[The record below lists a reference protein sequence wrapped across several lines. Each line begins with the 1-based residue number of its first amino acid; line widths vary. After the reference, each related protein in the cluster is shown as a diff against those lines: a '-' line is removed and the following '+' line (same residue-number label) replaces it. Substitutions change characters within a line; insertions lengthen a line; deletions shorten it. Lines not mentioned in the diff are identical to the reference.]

1 MDVAL
6 RNTGIRA
13 LGRVPWGTHFCQF
26 YKTRRDLLDI
36 LVPYFKSG
44 LENNEA
50 CMWICSDPL
59 SVEEAK
65 RALGKVVPDL
75 GVRLKKGQIEI
86 LPHTEWYLRQGR
98 FGAKRVLKGWA
109 DKLHG
114 ALTRGWD
121 GLRLSGNT
129 FWLEKKDW
137 ARFTDYEAAVD
148 STILRSRM
156 LALCTYSLEKCG
168 VQEIV
173 DVLNNHKLTLI
184 RRAGKWTLI
193 ESSGRKNVEAELG
206 ESRRRLKKLFDS
218 EIIGIIAGSRDRVF
232 DANEAFLK
240 IVGCDRNDLEAGR
253 IRWRSMIPP
262 EFMRKDNEALK
273 RLKKKGM
280 VRPFEKEYLRKDGS
294 RVPLLIGSRV
304 IEYSPLQWVSFVL
317 DLSKQKRAE
326 RALQEALKGMEN
338 KVRLRTAALAGAV
351 RQMRREVAERRRVER
366 SLSQRNRILDA
377 RFASGINPLVILDR
391 HFNFVRVNE
400 AYAKATG
407 MKIEDFAGRN
417 HFKLFPNRGNE
428 EIFKK
433 VIRLRKPFQAKAKP
447 FSFPGHPELGVT
459 YWDWTLDP
467 VLDERGEVDC
477 LVFAL
482 NDVTEQTRAHGELR
496 RSELLLRTVLDTLP
510 IGVWITDKNG
520 GILMGN
526 PAGLRIWSGAKK
538 VTADGQEASAGWKA
552 DTRNPLCP
560 EAWATSRA
568 VARGKLDAGEELEIE
583 CFDGR
588 RKFVLN
594 AALPIRDA
602 DGVATGAIVINQ
614 ETTGWLEG
622 ERKNKEQ
629 AALLDLARDAII
641 VRDDRNRI
649 TFWNHGAEAIYGWT
663 KEEALKRVIH
673 RFLDTR
679 FSEPLDEITVR
690 VMKSGH
696 WEGEISHARKDG
708 RRIFVESNWAVL
720 KGEEGKTAH
729 ILEINRDISAR
740 KNVEEALRQASSY
753 TRGLIETS
761 LDPLVAI
768 SPTGKITDVNKATE
782 MATGVPR
789 TELIGTDF
797 SDYFTEPAKAREGY
811 EKVFSEGS
819 VRDYPLAIRHASG
832 EVTEVLYNAA
842 VFRDEAGASV
852 GVFAAARDITA
863 LRAAELERLR
873 LATAIEQIKDGVS
886 ILDLEGRILSA
897 NPAFADHH
905 GFRQSEVIGRPFHEV
920 LRIDTEKKGIVGKML
935 TAMNE
940 GRSWTWHFT
949 QSLAGGVREL
959 DLEVS
964 PIRDGS
970 GRLVNLIAVER
981 DVTQE
986 VVFQE
991 RIRQWQKMEALGTLA
1006 GGIAHDF
1013 NNLLLPILINTEL
1026 MIDDR
1031 KDDEAT
1037 GHRLSQ
1043 VLEAARRGQSMV
1055 KQIIAFS
1062 QQREQERCPVEIAP
1076 IIRESLE
1083 FLSVS
1088 MPKNIRISQK
1098 IEAES
1103 AMALADP
1110 TQIHQVL
1117 VNLGTNAAY
1126 AMREKGGLL
1135 EVGLDTTLFDEAAAS
1150 QHIDFKP
1157 GEYLRL
1163 TVKDTGSGMTPE
1175 VAARVFDPFFTTKK
1189 TGEGTGM
1196 GLAVVHGIVKSHG
1209 GHISFWSEPG
1219 KGTIFTIYLPRVEGS
1234 RQLHEEVRSPFPK
1247 GTERVLFVDDED
1259 IQVRAMSR
1267 LLEHLG
1273 YRVVGMTDS
1282 RAALELLRRDPAAFD
1297 LAIMD
1302 QTMPNL
1308 SGVELAKEALSLR
1321 PDLPLILCTG
1331 YSETINEEQALA
1343 MGIKAFMLKPFSAK
1357 EIAVTIRRVLSR
1369 KS

>member
-1 MDVAL
+1 MDDAL

-26 YKTRRDLLDI
+26 YKTRGDLLDI
-36 LVPYFKSG
+36 LVPYFKAG
-44 LENNEA
+44 LDHNEA

-59 SVEEAK
+59 SVEDAT
-65 RALGKVVPDL
+65 RALGRVVPDL
-75 GVRLKKGQIEI
+75 GARLKKGQIEI
-86 LPHTEWYLRQGR
+86 LPHTEWYLRKGR
-98 FGAKRVLKGWA
+98 FGAKRVLDGWA
-109 DKLHG
+109 KKLDA
-114 ALTRGWD
+114 ALAQGWD

-129 FWLEKKDW
+129 FWLDKKDW
-137 ARFTDYEAAVD
+137 ARFMDYEAAID
-148 STILRSRM
+148 STIFRSRM

-193 ESSGRKNVEAELG
+193 ESSGRKNVETELD
-206 ESRRRLKKLFDS
+206 ESQRRLRMLFES
-218 EIIGIIAGSRDRVF
+218 NIIGIITGDRHHLSE
-232 DANEAFLK
+232 ANEAFLK
-240 IVGCDRNDLEAGR
+240 LVGCDRKDLEAGR
-253 IRWRSMIPP
+253 IHWRSMVPP
-262 EFMRKDNEALK
+262 EFRRKDGEALK
-273 RLKKKGM
+273 RLRKKGM
-280 VRPFEKEYLRKDGS
+280 GRPFEIEYVCKDGS
-294 RVPLLIGSRV
+294 RAYLLIGSAV
-304 IEYSPLQWVSFVL
+304 IEASPLRWASFVI
-317 DLSKQKRAE
+317 DLSNQKRAE
-326 RALQEALKGMEN
+326 LALRKALAGVEKR
-338 KVRLRTAALAGAV
+338 VRLRTSDLAGVV
-351 RQMRREVAERRRVER
+351 RQLRREVAERRRVER
-366 SLSQRNRILDA
+366 ALSQRNRILDA

-391 HFNFVRVNE
+391 HFNFIRVNK
-400 AYAKATG
+400 AYASTEG
-407 MKIEDFAGRN
+407 MKVEDFEGRN

-428 EIFKK
+428 EIFKR
-433 VIRLRKPFQAKAKP
+433 VIRLRKPFQAKAKSYSSP
-447 FSFPGHPELGVT
+447 RHPEKGVT

-510 IGVWITDKNG
+510 VGVWITDKNG
-520 GILMGN
+520 AILISN
-526 PAGLRIWSGAKK
+526 PAGQRIWAGVKK
-538 VTADGQEASAGWKA
+538 VKADAQGASAGWKA
-552 DTRNPLCP
+552 DAKNPLSP

-568 VARGKLDAGEELEIE
+568 VARGITDAGEELEIE

-594 AALPIRDA
+594 SALPIRDTEG
-602 DGVATGAIVINQ
+602 GVTGAIVISQ

-629 AALLDLARDAII
+629 AALLELAGDAIV

-649 TFWNHGAEAIYGWT
+649 TFWNRGAEAIYGWT
-663 KEEALKRVIH
+663 KEEALNRFIH

-679 FSEPLDEITVR
+679 FSQSLAEITDQVKKTGR
-690 VMKSGH
+690 
-696 WEGEISHARKDG
+696 WEGEISHVRKDG
-708 RRIFVESNWAVL
+708 RRIVVESRWAVL
-720 KGEEGKTAH
+720 KGGGAKTAH
-729 ILEINRDISAR
+729 ILEINRDISVR
-740 KNVEEALRQASSY
+740 KDAEEALRQASSY

-842 VFRDEAGASV
+842 VFRDRAGSSV
-852 GVFAAARDITA
+852 GVFAAARDISA
-863 LRAAELERLR
+863 LKAAELERLR
-873 LATAIEQIKDGVS
+873 LATAIEQIRDGVS
-886 ILDLEGRILSA
+886 ILDLDGRILSA

-905 GFRQSEVIGRPFHEV
+905 GFRQEEVIGRPFRDV
-920 LRIDTEKKGIVGKML
+920 LRIEAEKKGIVAKML
-935 TAMNE
+935 AAMNE
-940 GRSWTWHFT
+940 GRLWNWHFT
-949 QSLAGGVREL
+949 QSLEGGIREL

-1031 KDDEAT
+1031 KDDDASI
-1037 GHRLSQ
+1037 HRLSQ
-1043 VLEAARRGQSMV
+1043 ILEAARRGQNMV

-1062 QQREQERCPVEIAP
+1062 QRKEQERQPVEISP
-1076 IIRESLE
+1076 IIKESLE

-1088 MPKNIRISQK
+1088 MSKNIRISQK

-1117 VNLGTNAAY
+1117 VNLGTNAAF
-1126 AMREKGGLL
+1126 AMRENGGVL
-1135 EVGLDTTLFDEAAAS
+1135 EVGLSKTFLEEEAAS
-1150 QHIDFKP
+1150 QHIDLKP

-1163 TVKDTGSGMTPE
+1163 TVKDTGTGMTPE
-1175 VAARVFDPFFTTKK
+1175 VASRAFEPFFTTKK

-1196 GLAVVHGIVKSHG
+1196 GLAVAHGIVKGHG
-1209 GHISFWSEPG
+1209 GHISLRSEPG
-1219 KGTIFTIYLPRVEGS
+1219 KGTIFTIYLPLVEG
-1234 RQLHEEVRSPFPK
+1234 RPPLHEETRAPFPK

-1273 YRVVGMTDS
+1273 YRVAGMTDS

-1308 SGVELAKEALSLR
+1308 SGVELAREALSLR